1 VVAELGGGLFPRSH
15 PRPNRHSSRDRFE
28 IEKPKFPI
36 ERLECLRETP
46 LDDETTFFR
55 RTDLSLGGERQLF
68 RGGDVLDRVDPG
80 IHIARGGFR
89 TDEIELGDMIRRLRP
104 APLHERTIAGL
115 GAMHSD
121 RDVRQRAA
129 QHLELRLDF
138 PGNRRQHVPH
148 RGGHV
153 TPNEQIALVWKAELF
168 VEVHDVHGVDVN
180 AAPA

>member
-1 VVAELGGGLFPRSH
+1 
-15 PRPNRHSSRDRFE
+15 
-28 IEKPKFPI
+28 
-36 ERLECLRETP
+36 
-46 LDDETTFFR
+46 
-55 RTDLSLGGERQLF
+55 
-68 RGGDVLDRVDPG
+68 
-80 IHIARGGFR
+80 
-89 TDEIELGDMIRRLRP
+89 
-104 APLHERTIAGL
+104 
-115 GAMHSD
+115 MHSD

-148 RGGHV
+148 LGGHV